1 MTELEG
7 AIKFADDLINA
18 PPEHLAL
25 ETPEEV
31 IALCEI
37 AARHLEAHLPHLG
50 LGWKL
55 IQLEMMKDRQEKR
68 LLDASGSIQ

>member
-1 MTELEG
+1 M
-7 AIKFADDLINA
+7 
-18 PPEHLAL
+18 
-25 ETPEEV
+25 